1 MRPLYLFSA
10 LMVMFTINANA
21 QLEIDEYG
29 KVAVAATHSD
39 FKPRLSVGDTCHFGN
54 SNNYSWGIAAGPL
67 VQENK
72 KNVAIEGY
80 VKANQSYSSETNV
93 GVLGFTKLN
102 PNHGCNYGIV
112 GTLDYSYGPACVG
125 AAGVYAT
132 SYGYYLYYP
141 ANIQGIY
148 AAYFSGPTN
157 ISGRATIQ
165 EIYTPADERLNDN
178 VESIGMRKA
187 GSSVLDDI
195 QKMNVL
201 QFNMK
206 SREKA
211 VESKGDNIVSDEAK
225 NSYQQLKKE
234 EKDMYSRRHFGLSA
248 KELEKVYPNLV
259 LKGQDGYQYLNYTE
273 LVPILIRGIQEL
285 QTEVN
290 SLRTEVKELK
300 AKCAEVEKTGIG
312 GFDGEGIQISLK

>member
-1 MRPLYLFSA
+1 
-10 LMVMFTINANA
+10 MFTINANA
-21 QLEIDEYG
+21 QLEVDEYG

-102 PNHGCNYGIV
+102 PNHGRNYGIV

-259 LKGQDGYQYLNYTE
+259 LKGQDGYQYINYTE

>member
-1 MRPLYLFSA
+1 MKRFYLISA
-10 LMVMFTINANA
+10 LMAMFVVNANA
-21 QLEIDEYG
+21 QLEVDEFG
-29 KVAVAATHSD
+29 KVAIATTNPD

-67 VQENK
+67 VQDNK

-80 VKANQSYSSETNV
+80 VKANQSYISETNV

-102 PNHGCNYGIV
+102 PNHGRNFGLV
-112 GTLDYSYGPACVG
+112 GTLDYDYGPACVG

-165 EIYTPADERLNDN
+165 EIYTPADERLSDN
-178 VESIGMRKA
+178 VESIGMRKDGA
-187 GSSVLDDI
+187 SVLGDF

-201 QFNMK
+201 EFNMK
-206 SREKA
+206 SRENA
-211 VESKGDNIVSDEAK
+211 VGLKSDKTMSDEAK

-234 EKDMYSRRHFGLSA
+234 EEDMYSRRHFGLSA
-248 KELEKVYPNLV
+248 KELEEVYPNLV
-259 LKGQDGYQYLNYTE
+259 FKGQDGYQYINYTE
-273 LVPILIRGIQEL
+273 LIPILIRGIQEL

-290 SLRTEVKELK
+290 GLRTEVKELK
-300 AKCAEVEKTGIG
+300 AKCAEVEKISIG